1 MRLSNMKAAI
11 LLVATMWLVLIGNTV
26 KADEQSEPNRVQT
39 VSDVLEKPGVLTP
52 KGMVVFDMGF
62 SYAQNTSNKIDVI
75 GYTVLPALLVGLIQ
89 ANDEERTT
97 LTLGLGMRYGF
108 TNRFE
113 GEIRVPFIAGFVE
126 RSTSNFNNTGDGEPE
141 NQSSSFNG
149 SGLGDVEVAFKYQFN
164 VNEPPYWV
172 GGIRYKSTTG
182 QNPYEINLDDDVPT
196 GSGFHSVE
204 PNLTLIQ
211 PLAPAVL
218 FLNISYIYN
227 FEGEYDVKMKKSDGS
242 YSVDMYEVRPG
253 DSISLRAGMG
263 FAVNPDLS
271 FSLGLSHRTILDSDI
286 KINGEKEDSSMLQ
299 LDTINFGVNYRFSPA
314 TSMNIVST
322 AGLTEDSPDFQ
333 LSFNLIKSF

>member
-1 MRLSNMKAAI
+1 MCPSWKRSRLWLSAAM
-11 LLVATMWLVLIGNTV
+11 LPMAFSGLVM
-26 KADEQSEPNRVQT
+26 ADELSEPNRVQT

-52 KGMVVFDMGF
+52 RGVVVFDTGF

-141 NQSSSFNG
+141 SQNSSFNG
-149 SGLGDVEVAFKYQFN
+149 YGIGDVEVAFKYQFN
-164 VNEPPYWV
+164 VDKPPYWV
-172 GGIRYKSTTG
+172 GGLRYKSTTG
-182 QNPYEINLDDDVPT
+182 QNPYEIDLDDDVPT
-196 GSGFHSVE
+196 GSGFHSIE

-218 FLNISYIYN
+218 FMNISYIYN
-227 FEGEYDVKMKKSDGS
+227 FEGDYDVKVKRSDGTDA
-242 YSVDMYEVRPG
+242 VDMYEVRPG
-253 DSISLRAGMG
+253 DSIALRAGMG

-271 FSLGLSHRTILDSDI
+271 FSLGLSHRTILESDI

-299 LDTINFGVNYRFSPA
+299 LDSINFGVNYRFSPA

-333 LSFNLIKSF
+333 LSFNLTKSF